1 MGDTVIEYEV
11 VRVPIPQLVCLPA
24 ELVIQYEIVVRPF
37 QTVSESRRKSV
48 HLELLVIVQDVPH
61 EVGVRL
67 TAIVS

>member
-1 MGDTVIEYEV
+1 MRNAGIEQEVILPV
-11 VRVPIPQLVCLPA
+11 LKVVCLPA
-24 ELVIQYEIVVRPF
+24 QLVVEDEVVVRPF